1 MQFEQR
7 HLRREAES
15 DSFKKKRDKMRE
27 TYTDVLAV
35 EYEYSKVRIQIY

>member
-7 HLRREAES
+7 HLRREAGS
-15 DSFKKKRDKMRE
+15 DSFKKRDKMRE